1 MTELAQETKARFLIR
16 VVDDDPGIVTG
27 LTFLLSCI
35 GWKSVGY
42 SSAEEFLDSDNM
54 QIPGCILLDIRM
66 PGMTGI
72 ELQNELKRLRVDL
85 PIIIV
90 TGYADVDTAVRTLK
104 KGAFDFLQKPVSAE
118 KLEEVL
124 ADCIQRKIVEDT
136 GNKEEDILKIFDS
149 LSKREQEIF
158 ELIANGLTSKLVGE
172 RLGLSERTVQG
183 HRLNISKKFN
193 VHSKKEL
200 LACWNRL
207 KKMSE

>member
-16 VVDDDPGIVTG
+16 VIDDDPGILTG
-27 LTFLLSCI
+27 LTFLLGCT

-42 SSAEEFLDSDNM
+42 SSAEEFLEKDNKM
-54 QIPGCILLDIRM
+54 IPGCILLDIRM

-72 ELQNELKRLRVDL
+72 ELQTELKKQRNEL
-85 PIIIV
+85 PIIII

-104 KGAFDFLQKPVSAE
+104 KGAFDFLQKPVNAE
-118 KLEEVL
+118 KLEEIL
-124 ADCIQRKIVEDT
+124 A
-136 GNKEEDILKIFDS
+136 GNKEIDVLKIFDS
-149 LSKREQEIF
+149 LSRREQEVF

-193 VHSKKEL
+193 IHTKKEL
-200 LACWNRL
+200 LACWNFIE
-207 KKMSE
+207 KNK

>member
-1 MTELAQETKARFLIR
+1 MTELAAETKARFLIR
-16 VVDDDPGIVTG
+16 AIDDDPGIVTG
-27 LTFLLSCI
+27 LTFLLTCT

-42 SSAEEFLDSDNM
+42 SSAEEFLEKDNM

-66 PGMTGI
+66 PGMSGI
-72 ELQNELKRLRVDL
+72 ELQSELKRRRIEL

-104 KGAFDFLQKPVSAE
+104 KGAFDFLQKPVDAE

-124 ADCIQRKIVEDT
+124 SECIQRKMVEDT
-136 GNKEEDILKIFDS
+136 GNKEEDILKIYDS

-158 ELIANGLTSKLVGE
+158 QLTASGLTSKLVGE

-183 HRLNISKKFN
+183 HRLNISKKLN
-193 VHSKKEL
+193 IHSKKEL
-200 LACWNRL
+200 LACWNSIE
-207 KKMSE
+207 KNK

>member
-136 GNKEEDILKIFDS
+136 GNKE
-149 LSKREQEIF
+149 
-158 ELIANGLTSKLVGE
+158 
-172 RLGLSERTVQG
+172 
-183 HRLNISKKFN
+183 
-193 VHSKKEL
+193 
-200 LACWNRL
+200 
-207 KKMSE
+207 